1 MVPVVKIYTEW
12 SEILQEYSSSKW
24 VVSNVQTIYFA
35 SYSFVLVACNL
46 ILQWHVWKVG
56 GIYMGFILFAYV
68 FVIFWGFS
76 SYPKIRRLAEA
87 LEIDDN
93 SDPFNIRSSG
103 PKYSDLLK
111 EDARYVF

>member
-1 MVPVVKIYTEW
+1 MTCVEGWDFYG
-12 SEILQEYSSSKW
+12 
-24 VVSNVQTIYFA
+24 
-35 SYSFVLVACNL
+35 
-46 ILQWHVWKVG
+46 VG
-56 GIYMGFILFAYV
+56 VFSLFSYV
-68 FVIFWGFS
+68 FVYILGFL
-76 SYPKIRRLAEA
+76 PPTIKFRRLAEA

>member
-1 MVPVVKIYTEW
+1 MEGWGDLYEEFFCLHIF
-12 SEILQEYSSSKW
+12 LL
-24 VVSNVQTIYFA
+24 YF
-35 SYSFVLVACNL
+35 
-46 ILQWHVWKVG
+46 G
-56 GIYMGFILFAYV
+56 V
-68 FVIFWGFS
+68 FPPTLKF
-76 SYPKIRRLAEA
+76 RRLAEA

>member
-1 MVPVVKIYTEW
+1 MFGRLGE
-12 SEILQEYSSSKW
+12 
-24 VVSNVQTIYFA
+24 
-35 SYSFVLVACNL
+35 FVCLFLVGC
-46 ILQWHVWKVG
+46 I
-56 GIYMGFILFAYV
+56 
-68 FVIFWGFS
+68 FVMFCFF
-76 SYPKIRRLAEA
+76 PPTLKFRRLAEA

>member
-1 MVPVVKIYTEW
+1 MWE
-12 SEILQEYSSSKW
+12 
-24 VVSNVQTIYFA
+24 
-35 SYSFVLVACNL
+35 
-46 ILQWHVWKVG
+46 VG
-56 GIYMGFILFAYV
+56 GFLWGFLFVCLLAYI
-68 FVIFWGFS
+68 FVIFWVFF
-76 SYPKIRRLAEA
+76 PLTLKFRRLAEA